1 MTKKRQSILV
11 FATTLF
17 LLMAGCATDEL
28 PTQGHS
34 SKNNQ
39 TISFEKFKDET
50 NLKKI
55 KLVFNLPD
63 NNNALGKAITLND
76 FVVDTTEITKK
87 IASNSKV
94 TYAFRVH
101 LSDTV
106 AATNQIYNLVYRK
119 SNTVWQT
126 SIIEFEKNTNN
137 LPEHKFDLLNPKR
150 LYDSKLEAN
159 HVPPANYAKVCID
172 TFLER
177 TCTCTDKDDCDLCI
191 ICIHMS
197 WQIVSCGGSSY
208 GGTVG
213 NTGGSGGDPPIVGS
227 GDAAPYDL
235 LDDPFEFTPNMSEAP
250 VLPPTAPDPCKD
262 LKDMSKP
269 DVMNMKGAIDTLK
282 TKVNEPLE
290 YAVEVEQ
297 RIVISGDTIY
307 PKTQKK
313 PVLEFNAET
322 NTGHYIIG
330 SAHNHPYKRSYAIPS
345 FGDVMW
351 LKICYDRATTNRKQ
365 FSFEL
370 IVAKDAAG
378 VMNVY
383 ALKVKN
389 ITDLRAKIDGVWNDP
404 KYASLN
410 DKDRLNKI
418 NADLGILLKKS
429 NGALEKTFLEEFAGA
444 GVDLY
449 KATSDNLDQW
459 DKLELNPTLP
469 GTVIKKPC
477 N

>member
-1 MTKKRQSILV
+1 MTKKRKSTLV
-11 FATTLF
+11 FASTLF
-17 LLMAGCATDEL
+17 FLMAGCATDEL

-50 NLKKI
+50 ILKKI
-55 KLVFNLPD
+55 KLVFSLS
-63 NNNALGKAITLND
+63 NNNALCKAITLND

-101 LSDTV
+101 LADSV
-106 AATNQIYNLVYRK
+106 APTNLIYNLVYRK
-119 SNTVWQT
+119 SNTLWQT

-137 LPEHKFDLLNPKR
+137 LPEHEFDLLNPKR

-159 HVPPANYAKVCID
+159 HMLATNYEKVCIE

-177 TCTCTDKDDCDLCI
+177 TCTCVDKDHCDLCP

-197 WQIVSCGGSSY
+197 WQIVSCGGSS
-208 GGTVG
+208 
-213 NTGGSGGDPPIVGS
+213 GGSIGTPGNSGGGPPIIGS

-269 DVMNMKGAIDTLK
+269 DVMNMKPAVDWLK

-297 RIVISGDTIY
+297 RIDISGDTIY
-307 PKTQKK
+307 PRTEKE
-313 PVLEFNAET
+313 PVAALNAET

-330 SAHNHPYKRSYAIPS
+330 SAHNHPYKKSYAIPS

-351 LKICYDRATTNRKQ
+351 LKMCYDRATTKRKQ
-365 FSFEL
+365 FSFAL
-370 IVAKDAAG
+370 IVAKDVAG
-378 VMNVY
+378 VMNIY

-389 ITDLRAKIDGVWNDP
+389 ITDLRTKINGVWNDL

-410 DKDRLNKI
+410 DDDRLKKI
-418 NADLGILLKKS
+418 NADLGILYKKS
-429 NGALEKTFLEEFAGA
+429 NGALEKAFLEEFAGA

-449 KATSDNLDQW
+449 KAANDNLDQW
-459 DKLELNPTLP
+459 DKLELSPTLP